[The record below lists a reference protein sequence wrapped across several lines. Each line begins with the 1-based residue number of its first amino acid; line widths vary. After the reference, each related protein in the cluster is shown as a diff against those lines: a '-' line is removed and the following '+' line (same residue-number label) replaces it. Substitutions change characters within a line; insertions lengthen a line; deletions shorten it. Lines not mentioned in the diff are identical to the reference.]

1 MKEKSNLTLFM
12 EQLIRSLKEEERF
25 STAHIYQS
33 TLNAFMLFC
42 KTDTIR
48 FNQMERSYLKQF
60 ENHLR
65 NKHLQQSRGRWS
77 DRRKAPSFPSRI
89 YWCKSQ
95 YQTRPRCQRH
105 EQIIKCL
112 PSTPLAAKYGRE
124 PGMDYPNVPVTRDAL
139 CGSGTPAQNRP
150 ARFRYLL
157 PPPQNRN
164 PAHRRDSSR
173 CHEPYQTV
181 SKYRFQLPLPAS
193 HSQWKPEKRRRI
205 CRIPTCLAET
215 EL

>member
-1 MKEKSNLTLFM
+1 MKKKSNLTLFM
-12 EQLIRSLKEEERF
+12 KQLIRSLKEEERF

-42 KTDTIR
+42 KTDAIR
-48 FNQMERSYLKQF
+48 FNQMERSRLKQF

-65 NKHLQQSRGRWS
+65 NKGCTWNTVSTYMRTLRSIYN
-77 DRRKAPSFPSRI
+77 KAVDDGLAEE
-89 YWCKSQ
+89 K
-95 YQTRPRCQRH
+95 PRLFRH
-105 EQIIKCL
+105 VYTGVKANT
-112 PSTPLAAKYGRE
+112 TPPAAKHERE
-124 PGMDYPNVPVTRDAL
+124 PGMDYPDVPVTRNAL

-181 SKYRFQLPLPAS
+181 SKYRLRLPLPAS

>member
-1 MKEKSNLTLFM
+1 M
-12 EQLIRSLKEEERF
+12 
-25 STAHIYQS
+25 
-33 TLNAFMLFC
+33 
-42 KTDTIR
+42 
-48 FNQMERSYLKQF
+48 YL
-60 ENHLR
+60 EHRLHLYAYLA
-65 NKHLQQSRGRWS
+65 KHLQQSRGRWS
-77 DRRKAPSFPSRI
+77 GGRKAPSFPSRI
-89 YWCKSQ
+89 YRRKSQ
-95 YQTRPRCQRH
+95 YQTCPRCQRH

-112 PSTPLAAKYGRE
+112 PSTPPAAKHERE
-124 PGMDYPNVPVTRDAL
+124 PGMDYPDVPVARDAL

-157 PPPQNRN
+157 PPPQNRS

-181 SKYRFQLPLPAS
+181 SKYRLRLPLPAS
-193 HSQWKPEKRRRI
+193 HSQWKPEKRRRV

>member
-1 MKEKSNLTLFM
+1 MHLEYYFHLY
-12 EQLIRSLKEEERF
+12 
-25 STAHIYQS
+25 A
-33 TLNAFMLFC
+33 
-42 KTDTIR
+42 
-48 FNQMERSYLKQF
+48 YLA
-60 ENHLR
+60 
-65 NKHLQQSRGRWS
+65 KHLQQSRGRWS

-173 CHEPYQTV
+173 CHEAYQTV
-181 SKYRFQLPLPAS
+181 SKYRFRLPLPAP

>member
-1 MKEKSNLTLFM
+1 MHLEHRLHLY
-12 EQLIRSLKEEERF
+12 
-25 STAHIYQS
+25 A
-33 TLNAFMLFC
+33 
-42 KTDTIR
+42 
-48 FNQMERSYLKQF
+48 YLA
-60 ENHLR
+60 
-65 NKHLQQSRGRWS
+65 KHLQQSRGRWS

-181 SKYRFQLPLPAS
+181 SKYRLRLPLPAS